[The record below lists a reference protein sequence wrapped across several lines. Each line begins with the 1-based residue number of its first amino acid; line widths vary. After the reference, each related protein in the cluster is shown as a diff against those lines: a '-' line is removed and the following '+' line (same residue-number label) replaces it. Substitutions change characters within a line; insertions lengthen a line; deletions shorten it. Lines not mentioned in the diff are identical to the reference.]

1 MRKFTYSMLLAAML
15 CLPQMVMAEKYTPT
29 FYFSSISTLESLVV
43 GESYDASQ
51 DLKNLSGVTPVTW
64 STSDPTIVSVDENG
78 IITVHQA
85 GSVTLYAHSD
95 ESTYFYAA
103 DAQKVLNITTYPL
116 SVFQGGENYVDVTP
130 ANANDIFGDG
140 KVSYDYAT
148 HTLTLNAWTKDFTQ
162 LPNFGNVVGAMFSY
176 MVENQP
182 LTVQLVGAN
191 TITCGE
197 LFSVNTL
204 IFSGNNAAQDKLTVN
219 STNHA
224 AISASNQLT
233 IDNASLVLSET
244 LTNLNQS
251 NTDPGV
257 FWTDKLSVINGG
269 NLHATVTGDV
279 SAEDC
284 PACLAVGIVS
294 SALVGDITTPH
305 VIWTA
310 DAASESRIYSSYQS
324 DTYNGF
330 FLDDQEG
337 AKLPREVEISSNAP
351 APDTRKVPDLKF
363 NWNYITE
370 ATIIKDV
377 HGWVYEP
384 GTAAIPQT
392 SYFVYVYDDFDGNG
406 YYYTKQPSELDLEM
420 TYSVTTSAP
429 SDPNKDV
436 ITLTNTTGDY
446 FEFDYQAENI
456 NYGDVVIT
464 ASTEGNEEYQPA
476 SATFTIHVINGKGAE
491 RECVLKYVAGPYAGQ
506 LVPAADEFDNLQTG
520 DEVHM
525 DWMRL
530 VEKNY
535 PDVVYAP
542 SHSIWGSEKYYIA
555 CRESELKLRALT
567 AGDDKFTVK
576 YARYE
581 DGDANGNFQV
591 IEIPVHIKPSQPA
604 LVSSLDLS
612 SATLQDQNVVFNAV
626 YDQAAHEAQLAG
638 TLTTQQVLDVINST
652 NYNSQVW
659 RDNLPQTISF
669 ELAGGKGSFEVN
681 CNVQPGYEVRII
693 QYGDTKANH
702 IITSST
708 PQPYVVNYD
717 IPNQRAVVIFVAVA
731 GSSNPAPKRAPAA
744 KQDAPIATL
753 SALNMNPTYPIAANE
768 DPDHAGVYYSTHYN
782 ETQKYQLPAGT
793 EAYVATIS
801 GGDLNLTKVAE
812 GGQVIPADNA
822 FILRST
828 SASVVLTPTDAA
840 PVTVSAPNDLQG
852 TDSEKAAPTNCYV
865 LSGHSTDNLTTGVGF
880 YYYTGT
886 LTAHKAYI
894 IYGGAPSPAHRMRFI
909 FNQTEQTTGL
919 ENEMINVKG
928 VKRIENGQLIILRN
942 GIKYNAAGQIVK

>member
-1 MRKFTYSMLLAAML
+1 
-15 CLPQMVMAEKYTPT
+15 MAEKYTPT

-85 GSVTLYAHSD
+85 GSVTLKAHSD
-95 ESTYFYAA
+95 ESTYFYEANA
-103 DAQKVLNITTYPL
+103 EKELNITTYPL
-116 SVFQGGENYVDVTP
+116 SILKEGGWVDVTP
-130 ANANDIFGDG
+130 SSASNIDGAG
-140 KVSYDYAT
+140 KVSYDYST
-148 HTLTLNAWTKDFTQ
+148 HTLTLNNWANDFTSIT
-162 LPNFGNVVGAMFSY
+162 NFSNYIGGAILY
-176 MVENQP
+176 YLDNQP
-182 LTVQLVGAN
+182 LTIRLIGTN

-197 LFSVNTL
+197 FCSANTL
-204 IFSGNNAAQDKLTVN
+204 TFSGNDAAQDKLIVN
-219 STNHA
+219 STDHA

-233 IDNASLVLSET
+233 IDNASLILNENVTT
-244 LTNLNQS
+244 LYQYQNFI
-251 NTDPGV
+251 DRGV
-257 FWTDKLSVINGG
+257 FYADKLSVVNGG
-269 NLHATVTGDV
+269 NLHATVTGNET
-279 SAEDC
+279 AEDC
-284 PACLAVGIVS
+284 PACLAVGVVS
-294 SALVGDITTPH
+294 SALVGDITTSN

-310 DAASESRIYSSYQS
+310 DAANETRINYSFRSN
-324 DTYNGF
+324 TYDGF
-330 FLDDQEG
+330 FLDDQG
-337 AKLPREVEISSNAP
+337 GDRLPREVEISSNAP

-392 SYFVYVYDDFDGNG
+392 SYFVYVYEDFYEPGV
-406 YYYTKQPSELDLEM
+406 YTTKSPSELGLEM

-436 ITLTNTTGDY
+436 ITLINTTGDY

-525 DWMRL
+525 EWMLL
-530 VEKNY
+530 VEKNH
-535 PDVVYAP
+535 PDVAYAP

-555 CRESELKLRALT
+555 CREDELKLRALT
-567 AGDDKFTVK
+567 AGDDKFTVQ

-638 TLTTQQVLDVINST
+638 TLTTQQVLDVMNST

-731 GSSNPAPKRAPAA
+731 GSSNPAPKRVPAS
-744 KQDAPIATL
+744 KNDAPIATL
-753 SALNMNPTYPIAANE
+753 SALNMNPTYPISANV

-782 ETQKYQLPAGT
+782 ETQKYQLPVGT

-801 GGDLNLTKVAE
+801 NTGDLNMTKVAE
-812 GGQVIPADNA
+812 GGQVIPANTA
-822 FILRST
+822 FILKSNA
-828 SASVVLTPTDAA
+828 ASVVLTPTDAE
-840 PVTVSAPNDLQG
+840 PVTISASNDLIG
-852 TDSEKAAPTNCYV
+852 TDSEKAAPANCYV
-865 LSGHSTDNLTTGVGF
+865 LSGHSADNSVTGVGF
-880 YYYTGT
+880 YQFTGT
-886 LTAHKAYI
+886 LAAHKAYA
-894 IYGGAPSPAHRMRFI
+894 IYSGGASLAPAHRMRFI
-909 FNQTEQTTGL
+909 FNTPTGIDEVQKNNIQSTKVL
-919 ENEMINVKG
+919 
-928 VKRIENGQLIILRN
+928 ENGQLFIINN
-942 GIKYNAAGQIVK
+942 GVRYNAQGQVVK